1 LTRLR
6 ALLAKGLTATEAL
19 WPDIAAGYAL
29 VHEAASILG
38 NVDGAG
44 SAEVSA
50 RYDVLLAD
58 VRHQADAGRR
68 LEPALRHFLKVTASY
83 RAGLFACYDVEGLPR
98 TNNGLEQLFGSV
110 RYHER
115 RSTGRKGASPSLV
128 LRGSVRVVTSLVTR
142 LWGVPALSLS
152 AERAAAWRGLRAG
165 LERRRSSRAQRCR
178 FRRDSAEYLRRLEN
192 LLLHPTLPS

>member
-1 LTRLR
+1 M
-6 ALLAKGLTATEAL
+6 LLAKGLTATEAL

-29 VHEAASILG
+29 VHEAAHVLG
-38 NVDGAG
+38 NADGATG
-44 SAEVSA
+44 AEVAA

-58 VRHQADAGRR
+58 VRRRADAGGR
-68 LEPALRHFLKVTASY
+68 LAEALRHFLKVTASY
-83 RAGLFACYDVEGLPR
+83 RRGLFACYDVDGLPR

-128 LRGSVRVVTSLVTR
+128 LRGSVRIVSSLVTR
-142 LWGVPALSLS
+142 LRGVPALSLS
-152 AERAAAWRGLRAG
+152 GERVTVWRGLRAG

-178 FRRDSAEYLRRLEN
+178 FRRDSVGYLQRLED

>member
-1 LTRLR
+1 MRLR
-6 ALLAKGLTATEAL
+6 ALLAKGLTATAAR

-29 VHEAASILG
+29 VHEAAHILG
-38 NVDGAG
+38 NAG
-44 SAEVSA
+44 SATGAEVSA
-50 RYDVLLAD
+50 RYDVLLDA
-58 VRHQADAGRR
+58 VRRQADAGGP
-68 LEPALRHFLKVTASY
+68 LGDALHHFVKVTASY
-83 RAGLFACYDVEGLPR
+83 RPGLFACYDVDGLPR

-128 LRGSVRVVTSLVTR
+128 LRGSVRVVSSLVTR
-142 LWGVPALSLS
+142 LRGVPVLSLS
-152 AERAAAWRGLRAG
+152 AEQAPAWRDLRAG

-178 FRRDSAEYLRRLEN
+178 FRRDSAGYLRRLED